1 MVQEGKEQEFAYSF
15 KYPHY
20 TGNFLL
26 DMHPFVKLN
35 IMVILCITNFVL
47 RETGFSLGLILGS
60 LLFALL
66 SGKLKAFLK
75 IYWKVFLFFGVFWF
89 LFKAAFLEGKTILF
103 QFAGIQVTEE
113 SIRNSL
119 STCLLVLGFSS
130 FFILFFQVTPMSKLI
145 LSLEQMGLPHMGGFI
160 FLSTFQSIIDI
171 SDNSRAIMESQKARG
186 IETEGNVFT
195 RLKAYIPVLGPLVL
209 NAVASTEEKTIAM
222 EARAFSAPRKPTHL
236 CILPKVKCA
245 ELILMV
251 LAYSGLIGSVVLKI
265 MARI

>member
-1 MVQEGKEQEFAYSF
+1 MTQEDQGQEFAYSF
-15 KYPHY
+15 RYPQY
-20 TGNFLL
+20 TGNFLF

-47 RETGFSLGLILGS
+47 REIYFSLGLILGS
-60 LLFALL
+60 LLFAFL
-66 SGKLKAFLK
+66 SGKLKTFFK

-89 LFKAAFLEGKTILF
+89 LFKAAFLEGETVLF

-145 LSLEQMGLPHMGGFI
+145 LSLEQLGLPHTGGFI
-160 FLSTFQSIIDI
+160 FLSTFQTIADI
-171 SDNSRAIMESQKARG
+171 SDNCQAIMESQKARG
-186 IETEGNVFT
+186 IETEGNVFI

-209 NAVASTEEKTIAM
+209 NAVAGTEEKTIAM
-222 EARAFSAPRKPTHL
+222 EARAFSSPRKPSQL
-236 CILPKVKCA
+236 CILPKVRWA
-245 ELILMV
+245 EIILVVMV
-251 LAYSGLIGSVVLKI
+251 YSAFIGSIVLKI
-265 MARI
+265 ITRI